1 MKRYL
6 AADMRSALRAIRE
19 EQGPDAVILS
29 SRAVASG
36 VEVCAAVD
44 LELAQD
50 GSQLAHA
57 AAAQH
62 TAPAPADDESA
73 LQSVLEG
80 VATQGTDRSV
90 GEELRSLR
98 GLLEQQ
104 LAALAWND
112 FTRREPLRAQALAN
126 LANLGLDRTLALRL
140 VGALPA
146 QLGHEQAQRLPY
158 ALLARCLQIAAA
170 PLERGAALALI
181 GPPGSGKTTTLSKLA
196 ARAWN
201 DFTRREPLRAQA
213 LANLAN
219 LGLDRTLALRLL
231 AALPANLV
239 PEQAQRLPYALLAR
253 CLQIAA
259 TPLERSAVLAVI
271 GPPGSGKTTTL
282 SKLAARYVLEQDAAN
297 LVIISTDD
305 ERLGSHEQL
314 RSLGR
319 VLGVRVETVADYAA
333 LALRVEA
340 LQGRC
345 ILIDTP
351 GAPARDRDSAARIA
365 ALRGQCPALHALLVL
380 PASAQSGV
388 IEDAVDTFGPGIASS
403 CALTR
408 VDEAV
413 SLGGVLS
420 ALANAQLPIAYVAEG
435 PRIPE
440 DLRPARAH
448 QLVARAVE
456 LARRA
461 QVRADDELLARRYG
475 GSVNAAA

>member
-6 AADMRSALRAIRE
+6 AADMRGALRAIRE

-29 SRAVASG
+29 TRAVAQG

-44 LELAQD
+44 TEFAQEAT
-50 GSQLAHA
+50 GYAGGF
-57 AAAQH
+57 
-62 TAPAPADDESA
+62 TAPHPAGAPTALDDESA
-73 LQSVLEG
+73 LNAAIEG
-80 VATQGTDRSV
+80 ERGRGSDRSV

-104 LAALAWND
+104 LAAL
-112 FTRREPLRAQALAN
+112 
-126 LANLGLDRTLALRL
+126 
-140 VGALPA
+140 
-146 QLGHEQAQRLPY
+146 
-158 ALLARCLQIAAA
+158 
-170 PLERGAALALI
+170 
-181 GPPGSGKTTTLSKLA
+181 
-196 ARAWN
+196 AWN

-297 LVIISTDD
+297 LVILSTDD

-319 VLGVRVETVADYAA
+319 VLGVRVETIADYAA

-345 ILIDTP
+345 LLIDTP
-351 GAPARDRDSAARIA
+351 GVPARDRGSAERIA
-365 ALRGQCPALHALLVL
+365 ALRARVPALHAMLVL

-388 IEDAVDTFGPGIASS
+388 IEDAVGTFGPGIANC

-408 VDEAV
+408 LDEAV

-420 ALANAQLPIAYVAEG
+420 ALANSQLPIAYVAEG

-461 QVRADDELLARRYG
+461 QACVDDDLLARRYG
-475 GSVNAAA
+475 GAVNAAA

>member
-29 SRAVASG
+29 TRAVGAG

-44 LELAQD
+44 VELATAGSGLSEAA
-50 GSQLAHA
+50 GSQIAMR
-57 AAAQH
+57 
-62 TAPAPADDESA
+62 PGSPVDDESLFYSA
-73 LQSVLEG
+73 LQGERDPGSE
-80 VATQGTDRSV
+80 RSV

-126 LANLGLDRTLALRL
+126 LANLGLDRGLALRL

-146 QLGHEQAQRLPY
+146 QLSPEQAHRLPY
-158 ALLARCLQIAAA
+158 GMLARSLRIAAA

-196 ARAWN
+196 AR
-201 DFTRREPLRAQA
+201 
-213 LANLAN
+213 
-219 LGLDRTLALRLL
+219 
-231 AALPANLV
+231 
-239 PEQAQRLPYALLAR
+239 
-253 CLQIAA
+253 
-259 TPLERSAVLAVI
+259 
-271 GPPGSGKTTTL
+271 
-282 SKLAARYVLEQDAAN
+282 YVLEQDAAN
-297 LVIISTDD
+297 LVILSTDD

-319 VLGVRVETVADYAA
+319 VLGVRVEQVADHAA
-333 LALRVEA
+333 LASRIDA

-345 ILIDTP
+345 LLIDTP
-351 GAPARDRDSAARIA
+351 GIPARDRDSASRLTVLVAR
-365 ALRGQCPALHALLVL
+365 CPSLHPMLVL

-388 IEDAVDTFGPGIASS
+388 LEDAVGTFGAGLARS
-403 CALTR
+403 CTLTR
-408 VDEAV
+408 IDEAV

-420 ALANAQLPIAYVAEG
+420 ALANSQLPIAYIADG
-435 PRIPE
+435 PRIPD

-461 QVRADDELLARRYG
+461 HSRADDELLARRYG